1 MSAWGREFE
10 PQGAPSRRPTLTR
23 RRDHVLL
30 VAGSIAMIAGALLPW
45 LRGPTKMRGYVDWT
59 GLNDAGDGGILILGA
74 VLLLAWVRWRRH
86 IDQIDDRS
94 RWVPLV
100 IAVAA
105 TLIWTIAVRT
115 ALDLSYW
122 EIEVGARPQ
131 VGLWIAGAGCAIAVM
146 GGLAAS
152 RMRPPAD

>member
-1 MSAWGREFE
+1 LSTWGGEFE
-10 PQGAPSRRPTLTR
+10 PRPVARRRPIVTR
-23 RRDHVLL
+23 RLDHAVLI
-30 VAGSIAMIAGALLPW
+30 AGSTAMIAGALLPW
-45 LRGPTKMRGYVDWT
+45 LRGPTRMRGYVDWT

-74 VLLLAWVRWRRH
+74 VLLLAWVRWRPH

-100 IAVAA
+100 VAVAA

-131 VGLWIAGAGCAIAVM
+131 FGLWIAGAGCAIAVL
-146 GGLAAS
+146 GGLVAS
-152 RMRPPAD
+152 RMRPPDD

>member
-10 PQGAPSRRPTLTR
+10 QRPVARRRPVVTR
-23 RRDHVLL
+23 RLDHALL
-30 VAGSIAMIAGALLPW
+30 IAGSAAMIGGALLPW

-59 GLNDAGDGGILILGA
+59 GLNDAGDGGILILA
-74 VLLLAWVRWRRH
+74 ALLLLAWVRWRPH
-86 IDQIDDRS
+86 VDQIDERS
-94 RWVPLV
+94 RWVPVV

-122 EIEVGARPQ
+122 EIAAGARPQ
-131 VGLWIAGAGCAIAVM
+131 VGLWIAGAGCATAVA
-146 GGLAAS
+146 GGVLAS
-152 RMRPPAD
+152 RLRPPED